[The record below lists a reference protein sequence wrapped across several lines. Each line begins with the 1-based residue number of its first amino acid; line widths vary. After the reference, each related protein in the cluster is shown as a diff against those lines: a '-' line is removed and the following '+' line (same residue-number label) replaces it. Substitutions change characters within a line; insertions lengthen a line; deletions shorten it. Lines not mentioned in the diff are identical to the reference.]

1 MTWTRWDVKAPRHRI
16 VGRLA
21 KALGVR
27 MAEAMGLWFN
37 TAQAFAENH
46 RNGRA
51 DEIEDAQIEAWAM
64 WQGKPGKFAPA
75 FRKWCVGDGSD
86 SDNPAGVIVGWW
98 RQDAL
103 LRKQLRDSLR
113 LPSHLREQEFPRGNE
128 EGIPAGFPSDEREEK
143 VRVTEDGNE
152 KPNLTPSQPSLPA
165 RLAKRLAGLA
175 GHAAEPVIAEFLEH
189 SPPKERTSWVACLLA
204 CLDGLGLQAGRAA
217 TIEELAAACGDYL
230 KTPAGQWGLPHFR
243 SFVERQVAKRYR
255 SAPYSSS
262 PGRRGGKTARQVA
275 AAKKFAEDNS

>member
-64 WQGKPGKFAPA
+64 WQGKPGRYAPA

-86 SDNPAGVIVGWW
+86 PDNPAGVIVGWW
-98 RQDAL
+98 RQDAI

-113 LPSHLREQEFPRGNE
+113 LPSHLREEEFPRGNG
-128 EGIPAGFPSDEREEK
+128 EGIPAGESGEKLARK

-152 KPNLTPSQPSLPA
+152 KPKLPPTSLPA
-165 RLAKRLAGLA
+165 RLAKRIA
-175 GHAAEPVIAEFLEH
+175 GHPAEAVLAEFLEQ

-243 SFVERQVAKRYR
+243 SFVERQVAKRYQSVR
-255 SAPYSSS
+255 YSS

-275 AAKKFAEDNS
+275 AAQKFAEDNS